1 MVKENKLITKFK
13 EENPEFPVYILDQVT
28 MYLPAKVTDANV
40 KKVLVNVVAEYEDSK
55 ISPYEAIGVITAQ
68 SVGEPSTQMTLN
80 TFHFAGVAS
89 SSVQGLPR
97 LIELLDVKKNLES
110 PVMKIYLTEEYNN
123 DESVKLIASKIKET
137 RLVEIANSSDID
149 TENKKVIIKL
159 DTKALKKFNLEAESI
174 ISYLDRKIRKDS
186 EIVDGKI
193 LEVKGSI
200 SSGLKDL
207 MGIKELAYNSIVYGI
222 KGVSDVTLTKDG
234 DEYLITTQGI
244 SLKNVKKIEGV
255 DVDRLF
261 CNDINEI
268 YDTYG
273 IEAAR
278 ALIINEIMEVV
289 NSQGLS
295 VNERHVLLIAD
306 AMCFT
311 GEPRGMTRYGIV
323 ADKINVLTK
332 ASFETALKHISK
344 GAIMN
349 EINPLTSITENIMTN
364 QMINVGTGIPK
375 VAVKT
380 RSK

>member
-1 MVKENKLITKFK
+1 MAKEHKLVKKFR
-13 EENPEFPVYILDQVT
+13 EENPEFPEYILDQVT
-28 MYLPAKVTDANV
+28 VHLPAKVTDANV
-40 KKVLVNVVAEYEDSK
+40 KKVLVNVAEEYENSK

-89 SSVQGLPR
+89 SGVQGLPR
-97 LIELLDVKKNLES
+97 LIEILDVKKNLDG
-110 PVMKIYLTEEYNN
+110 PMMKVYLTPEFNN
-123 DESVKLIASKIKET
+123 ETAVKLVASKIKET
-137 RLVEIANSSDID
+137 KLVEIANSSEID

-159 DTKALKKFNLEAESI
+159 DTKALKKLELEAESLV
-174 ISYLDRKIRKDS
+174 SYLDRKIRKDS

-193 LEVKGSI
+193 LEIKGTPT
-200 SSGLKDL
+200 SGLKDL
-207 MGIKELAYNSIVYGI
+207 MGQKELAYNSIVYGI
-222 KGVSDVTLTKDG
+222 KGVKDVTLTKDG

-244 SLKNVKKIEGV
+244 SLKNVVKVEGV

-268 YDTYG
+268 NDLYG

-278 ALIINEIMEVV
+278 NLIINEIMQVV

-306 AMCFT
+306 AMTYT

-323 ADKINVLTK
+323 ADKMNVLTK

-349 EINPLTSITENIMTN
+349 ESNPLTSITENIMTN
-364 QMINVGTGIPK
+364 QMVSVGTGIPK
-375 VAVKT
+375 ISVKP
-380 RSK
+380 KK

>member
-1 MVKENKLITKFK
+1 MVKENKLVTKFK
-13 EENPEFPVYILDQVT
+13 EENPEFPQYILDEVT
-28 MYLPAKVTDANV
+28 KHLPAKVTDAIV
-40 KKVLVNVVAEYEDSK
+40 KKVLVNVASEYEDSK

-110 PVMKIYLTEEYNN
+110 PMMRIHLTEEFNN
-123 DESVKLIASKIKET
+123 EASVKLVASKIKET
-137 RLVEIANSSDID
+137 RLVEIASSSDID

-159 DTKALKKFNLEAESI
+159 DTKALKKFDLEAESI

-193 LEVKGSI
+193 LEVKGGTT
-200 SSGLKDL
+200 SGLKDL
-207 MGIKELAYNSIVYGI
+207 MGLKELAYNSIVYGI

-268 YDTYG
+268 NDTYG

-278 ALIINEIMEVV
+278 ALIIHEIMEVV

-306 AMCFT
+306 AMCYI

-323 ADKINVLTK
+323 ADKMNVLTK

-349 EINPLTSITENIMTN
+349 ERNPLTSITENIMTN
-364 QMINVGTGIPK
+364 QLVNVGTGIPK
-375 VAVKT
+375 IAVK
-380 RSK
+380 SKLK

>member
-1 MVKENKLITKFK
+1 MVKENKLVTKFR
-13 EENPEFPVYILDQVT
+13 EENPEFPQYILDEVNKH
-28 MYLPAKVTDANV
+28 LPAKVTDANV
-40 KKVLVNVVAEYEDSK
+40 KKILANVTAEYEESK

-97 LIELLDVKKNLES
+97 LIEILDVKKNLEG
-110 PVMKIYLTEEYNN
+110 PMMKIYLTPEFNN
-123 DESVKLIASKIKET
+123 ETSVKLIAAKIKET
-137 RLVEIANSSDID
+137 RLVEIASSSDID
-149 TENKKVIIKL
+149 TENKKVVIKL
-159 DTKALKKFNLEAESI
+159 DTKALKKFDLEAEAI

-193 LEVKGSI
+193 LEVKGTAT
-200 SSGLKDL
+200 SGLKDL

-222 KGVSDVTLTKDG
+222 KGVSDVNLTKDG

-268 YDTYG
+268 FDTYG

-278 ALIINEIMEVV
+278 ALIIHEIMEVV

-306 AMCFT
+306 AMCYT

-349 EINPLTSITENIMTN
+349 NRNPLTSITENIMTN
-364 QMINVGTGIPK
+364 QMVNVGTGIPK
-375 VAVKT
+375 VAVKP
-380 RSK
+380 RNE